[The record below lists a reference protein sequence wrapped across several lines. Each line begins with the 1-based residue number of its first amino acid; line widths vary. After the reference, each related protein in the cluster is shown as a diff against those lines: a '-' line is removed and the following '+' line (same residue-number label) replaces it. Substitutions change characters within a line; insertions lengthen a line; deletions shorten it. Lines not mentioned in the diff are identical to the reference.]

1 VNAGRDDIAAAPGQ
15 PAGRAPGSSLVPTWV
30 RGNTNLFAM
39 LVAGVTVGLALFLI
53 GWLAPVLAPLGLGL
67 FLAALAAPLFTWL
80 EERGRSAALALAI
93 TVTLVVAIG
102 AGLVVLAIVGAKSLA
117 EGLVGYSDALETRY
131 PDVSDRTAANLV
143 VAVLSRLLPPEL
155 LVDVLRAVSGFVLEV
170 GQTLLFAVIVA
181 ALLLL
186 DGQRLSRLAAGGLGS
201 ENPVFREAP
210 SIARAAVTYF
220 SVRIRVNVV
229 TAVGLLVLMLLLGI
243 DDALLWAVAAFFLS
257 FVPYLGLILA
267 MIPPTILALA
277 ESGPLAAAAFVIAG
291 TALNLIAENLLEP
304 TLTGRALSLSTWLVF
319 IMFFFWVWLIGP
331 VGALLSMPITV
342 LVVLTLQHNERT
354 QWVAALLTRDRGEA
368 AANEPRN
375 EPGDEPAAAAAALP
389 PTPSP
394 PQPASAALPSDQ
406 PGTSPE

>member
-1 VNAGRDDIAAAPGQ
+1 MTDGTEPEAAAGSQ
-15 PAGRAPGSSLVPTWV
+15 PLVPTWV

-39 LVAGVTVGLALFLI
+39 LVAGVVVGLGLFLI
-53 GWLAPVLAPLGLGL
+53 SWLSPVLAPLGLGL

-80 EERGRSAALALAI
+80 EARGRSAALALTL
-93 TVTLVVAIG
+93 TVGIVLVVG
-102 AGLVVLAIVGAKSLA
+102 AALVLLALSGAASLADGLVT
-117 EGLVGYSDALETRY
+117 YSDALEARY
-131 PDVSDRTAANLV
+131 PNVSDATAANLV
-143 VAVLSRLLPPEL
+143 VSVLGRILPADV

-170 GQTLLFAVIVA
+170 GQTLVFATIVA

-220 SVRIRVNVV
+220 GVRIRVNAV
-229 TAVGLLVLMLLLGI
+229 TAAALLVLMLVLGI
-243 DDALLWAVAAFFLS
+243 DDPLLWAVAAFFLS
-257 FVPYLGLILA
+257 FVPYLGLVLA

-277 ESGPLAAAAFVIAG
+277 ESGPLAAAAFVIGG

-319 IMFFFWVWLIGP
+319 IMFFFWVWLLGP

-342 LVVLTLQHNERT
+342 LVVLVLQHNEKT
-354 QWVAALLTRDRGEA
+354 QWVAALLTRERGPAPA
-368 AANEPRN
+368 A
-375 EPGDEPAAAAAALP
+375 EPAPGSSNAP
-389 PTPSP
+389 P
-394 PQPASAALPSDQ
+394 AALPSDQ
-406 PGTSPE
+406 PGGSPE

>member
-1 VNAGRDDIAAAPGQ
+1 MTDGTEREAE
-15 PAGRAPGSSLVPTWV
+15 PGSQPLVPTWV

-39 LVAGVTVGLALFLI
+39 LVAGVVVGLGLFLI
-53 GWLAPVLAPLGLGL
+53 SWLSPVLAPLGLGL

-80 EERGRSAALALAI
+80 EARGRSAALALSLTI
-93 TVTLVVAIG
+93 GIVLVVG
-102 AGLVVLAIVGAKSLA
+102 AGLVVLALSGAASLTN
-117 EGLVGYSDALETRY
+117 GLVTYSDALEARY
-131 PDVSDRTAANLV
+131 PNVSDATAANLV
-143 VAVLSRLLPPEL
+143 VAVLGRILPPEF

-170 GQTLLFAVIVA
+170 GQTLVFATIVA

-220 SVRIRVNVV
+220 GVRIRINAV
-229 TAVGLLVLMLLLGI
+229 TAATLLVVMLVLGI
-243 DDALLWAVAAFFLS
+243 DDPLLWAVAAFFLS
-257 FVPYLGLILA
+257 FVPYLGLVLA

-277 ESGPLAAAAFVIAG
+277 ESGPLAAAAFVIGG

-319 IMFFFWVWLIGP
+319 IMFFFWVWLLGP

-342 LVVLTLQHNERT
+342 LVVLVLQHNEKT
-354 QWVAALLTRDRGEA
+354 QWVAALLTRERGDA
-368 AANEPRN
+368 PPA
-375 EPGDEPAAAAAALP
+375 EPAPESSTAA
-389 PTPSP
+389 
-394 PQPASAALPSDQ
+394 PATLPSDQ
-406 PGTSPE
+406 PGASPE

>member
-1 VNAGRDDIAAAPGQ
+1 MTDAGTEREAE
-15 PAGRAPGSSLVPTWV
+15 PGSQPLVPTWV

-39 LVAGVTVGLALFLI
+39 LVAGVVVGLGLFLI
-53 GWLAPVLAPLGLGL
+53 SWLSPVLAPLGLGL

-80 EERGRSAALALAI
+80 EARGRSAALALTLTI
-93 TVTLVVAIG
+93 GIVLVVG
-102 AGLVVLAIVGAKSLA
+102 AGLVVLALSGAASLTN
-117 EGLVGYSDALETRY
+117 GLVTYSDALEARY
-131 PDVSDRTAANLV
+131 PNVSDATAANLV
-143 VAVLSRLLPPEL
+143 VSVLGRILPPEF

-170 GQTLLFAVIVA
+170 GQTLVFATIVA

-220 SVRIRVNVV
+220 GVRIRVNAV
-229 TAVGLLVLMLLLGI
+229 TAGALLVLMLVLGI
-243 DDALLWAVAAFFLS
+243 DDPLLWAVAAFFLS
-257 FVPYLGLILA
+257 FVPYLGLVLA

-277 ESGPLAAAAFVIAG
+277 ESGPLAAAAFVIGG

-319 IMFFFWVWLIGP
+319 IMFFFWVWLLGP

-342 LVVLTLQHNERT
+342 LVVLVLQHNERT
-354 QWVAALLTRDRGEA
+354 QWVAALLTRERGDAPAEPSLRPESSNA
-368 AANEPRN
+368 AP
-375 EPGDEPAAAAAALP
+375 
-389 PTPSP
+389 
-394 PQPASAALPSDQ
+394 AALPSDQ
-406 PGTSPE
+406 PGASPE